1 MTTID
6 IKTSIIPSILITL
19 VAYIELGIAV
29 TKTICIF
36 HFWLWMQFPNAI
48 YTTSVIK
55 LQMLKS
61 ERLESHKDII
71 KYYIHVREVW
81 KGFN

>member
-1 MTTID
+1 
-6 IKTSIIPSILITL
+6 
-19 VAYIELGIAV
+19 
-29 TKTICIF
+29 
-36 HFWLWMQFPNAI
+36 MQFPNAI